1 MHTREMQARKI
12 YTYGMHTHSTH
23 AREIHTRKYMPMGCT
38 PEITTLIFP
47 QGIPKALAA
56 AAWAMVVLDR
66 KREEIKARAKNRRYL
81 HPRAA
86 WEHRSKNNNNNNNND
101 GNNNNNNN
109 TTPHNEI
116 AFRRGKHN
124 TETAT
129 KHVLHV

>member
-1 MHTREMQARKI
+1 MSAAYSVRGTHEDAAKGTRCLPVAAVAM
-12 YTYGMHTHSTH
+12 
-23 AREIHTRKYMPMGCT
+23 
-38 PEITTLIFP
+38 
-47 QGIPKALAA
+47 AA

-66 KREEIKARAKNRRYL
+66 KREEIKVRAKNRRYL

-101 GNNNNNNN
+101 GNNNNNN

-116 AFRRGKHN
+116 ALRRGKHN